1 MCMLSSESISML
13 GLVPTV
19 PVESREMLTQV
30 PLASVAY
37 MRLLEEVPDGI
48 PE

>member
-13 GLVPTV
+13 GLVPTF
-19 PVESREMLTQV
+19 PVESMVMLTQV

-37 MRLLEEVPDGI
+37 MSDQVPAFGPLE
-48 PE
+48 

>member
-13 GLVPTV
+13 GLAPTF
-19 PVESREMLTQV
+19 PVESMAMLTQV

-37 MRLLEEVPDGI
+37 MRLVPEAPDDVLV
-48 PE
+48 

>member
-1 MCMLSSESISML
+1 MYMLSSESISML
-13 GLVPTV
+13 GLTPKF
-19 PVESREMLTQV
+19 PVESMAMLTQV

-37 MRLLEEVPDGI
+37 MRLLLEAPNGL

>member
-13 GLVPTV
+13 GLVPTF

-37 MRLLEEVPDGI
+37 MSEYVPAFGPLE
-48 PE
+48 

>member
-13 GLVPTV
+13 GLAPTF

-37 MRLLEEVPDGI
+37 MRLLTKAPDGVTV
-48 PE
+48 